1 MAQSVYHKVKYK
13 IHLHSQ
19 IMYLLNFFQLLRYCC
34 DTVSYKRFL
43 HYHISQHLQ
52 LHITNPT
59 IIYQ

>member
-1 MAQSVYHKVKYK
+1 MEWNK

-19 IMYLLNFFQLLRYCC
+19 IMYLLYFFQLIRYYC
-34 DTVSYKRFL
+34 DTVSYKRIL

-52 LHITNPT
+52 LHITNPK